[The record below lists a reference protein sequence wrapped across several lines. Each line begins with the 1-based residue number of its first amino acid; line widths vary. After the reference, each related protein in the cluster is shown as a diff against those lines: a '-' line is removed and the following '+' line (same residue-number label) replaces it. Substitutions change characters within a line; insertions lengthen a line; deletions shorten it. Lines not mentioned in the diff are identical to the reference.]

1 MAVNQ
6 EILLVSPVSACATLI
21 RLMGEGPFY
30 QAVFGSFGR
39 ILAGFAL
46 STVLGVLLAAL
57 SYAFSPVRVLLRPLL
72 STIKATPV
80 ASITILALI
89 WIRSKDLSVF
99 ISFLMVLPIAYENVL
114 RGLDSADGKL
124 LEMAR
129 VFRIPF
135 AGRVRAIYAPAAFP
149 MLLTAVRLSL
159 GMCWKAGIAAEVIA
173 QPRNSIGSAL
183 QQAKLF
189 FATPEMFAWTLAI
202 ILLSVAAGK
211 TGGTGHYG
219 TAKGNGGGEV
229 LSICG
234 VCKAFDGHP
243 VLENISFDFP
253 EGAVTALRGPSGCG
267 KTTLVNIILG
277 LLKPDA
283 GEVRMPANARVA
295 AVFQEDRLIEHFS
308 AAQNVRLAA
317 PASVTDAQ
325 IRAALNGLGLAD
337 EGEKRVS
344 QFSGGMRRR
353 VAVIR
358 AALYQPQVLL
368 LDEPF
373 KGLDDDMRAKTA
385 AFLCRT
391 CAQATTILVTHDG
404 TEAALM
410 GAQAGLD
417 IGGKDGKE

>member
-1 MAVNQ
+1 M
-6 EILLVSPVSACATLI
+6 
-21 RLMGEGPFY
+21 
-30 QAVFGSFGR
+30 
-39 ILAGFAL
+39 
-46 STVLGVLLAAL
+46 
-57 SYAFSPVRVLLRPLL
+57 
-72 STIKATPV
+72 
-80 ASITILALI
+80 
-89 WIRSKDLSVF
+89 
-99 ISFLMVLPIAYENVL
+99 
-114 RGLDSADGKL
+114 
-124 LEMAR
+124 
-129 VFRIPF
+129 
-135 AGRVRAIYAPAAFP
+135 
-149 MLLTAVRLSL
+149 
-159 GMCWKAGIAAEVIA
+159 
-173 QPRNSIGSAL
+173 
-183 QQAKLF
+183 
-189 FATPEMFAWTLAI
+189 
-202 ILLSVAAGK
+202 
-211 TGGTGHYG
+211 
-219 TAKGNGGGEV
+219 

-234 VCKAFDGHP
+234 ICKAFDGHP